1 MWLLY
6 HKHSIIEWVN
16 IKQQSHYIS
25 FWLAWCYDYHYH
37 YHLPLPFIF
46 NSSLQI
52 HVCFAKAANIF
63 CLIFIIHLAAVKLKG
78 LIHNH
83 NNVIGLVWYDDY
95 FYYLPLP
102 FTITIYHY
110 HVPFCFISSPWYICV
125 LSLLWGCTVSFL
137 WLSRLVVNCEI
148 E

>member
-1 MWLLY
+1 MCLLY

-63 CLIFIIHLAAVKLKG
+63 CLIFIINLAAVKLKG

-83 NNVIGLVWYDDY
+83 NNVIGLVWHADY

-102 FTITIYHY
+102 LPLPFIITIYYY
-110 HVPFCFISSPWYICV
+110 HLTLPCTILFHIK
-125 LSLLWGCTVSFL
+125 SLIHMCAITAM
-137 WLSRLVVNCEI
+137 RLYCLLFMI
-148 E
+148 K